1 MTADKI
7 FKTLGNSIRLRLLCL
22 LRERDWRVG
31 DLQAITGLPM
41 AMVSKD
47 LMRMRAQ
54 KLVVAT
60 RCGVSITYSLPPGPE
75 TQILRDILASVQAI
89 LPPEVLAD
97 AEILKSYVPSQ
108 IPQTEAESREFVGNA
123 SRGAKRSNKPEKAH
137 APAAPKASE
146 SDHFGTLPT
155 NLL

>member
-7 FKTLGNSIRLRLLCL
+7 FKILGNKIRLRLLCL
-22 LRERDWRVG
+22 LRERDFRVG

-54 KLVVAT
+54 KLVTAT
-60 RCGVSITYSLPPGPE
+60 RRGVSITYALARTPE
-75 TQILRDILASVQAI
+75 TETIIDVLQASRNAF
-89 LPPEVLAD
+89 PPELVAD
-97 AEILKSYVPSQ
+97 AEVLKSYTPSEL
-108 IPQTEAESREFVGNA
+108 PQTDAAEKQFLGNA
-123 SRGAKRSNKPEKAH
+123 SRETKRSTKAEKRVPATPKPE
-137 APAAPKASE
+137 PE
-146 SDHFGTLPT
+146 SFGSLPT